1 MPKKKPKEGKP
12 QVHDDLKGFE
22 LTINEFGEI
31 KSNMD
36 PEQLN
41 RFLNKNVE
49 DKKLKDRDDID
60 DIKNPD
66 PEDEDLFFD
75 EEE

>member
-31 KSNMD
+31 KSNLD

-66 PEDEDLFFD
+66 PDDEDLFFD